1 MASKWMPV
9 TDVEEA
15 WRLRQA
21 GLLHLSTMPPLGP
34 VTSYLGKELQAML
47 FNKDKYVVLVDDDDD
62 EDNNEEQ

>member
-1 MASKWMPV
+1 VASKWMPV

-21 GLLHLSTMPPLGP
+21 GLLHFRNIPAMT
-34 VTSYLGKELQAML
+34 TSAVFPKHLH
-47 FNKDKYVVLVDDDDD
+47 VVDDD

>member
-34 VTSYLGKELQAML
+34 VTSYFGKELQAML
-47 FNKDKYVVLVDDDDD
+47 FNKDKYVVLVDDD

>member
-9 TDVEEA
+9 TDEEEA

-21 GLLHLSTMPPLGP
+21 GLLHFRDTPAMT
-34 VTSYLGKELQAML
+34 TSVIFPKDLHVKH

>member
-1 MASKWMPV
+1 MPV

-21 GLLHLSTMPPLGP
+21 GLLHFRNIPAMT
-34 VTSYLGKELQAML
+34 TSAVFPKHLHVEH
-47 FNKDKYVVLVDDDDD
+47 FNKNKYVVLVDDD